1 MNVCELL
8 RLLQTEHDET
18 AARADNLRK
27 QIERL
32 TTALAETEARPSS
45 PPPARSSTASPH
57 PTTNR
62 PPRRPPPPPSTS
74 AS

>member
-1 MNVCELL
+1 VNVSELL

-18 AARADNLRK
+18 AAQADSLRE

-32 TTALAETEARPSS
+32 TTALAETEARLT
-45 PPPARSSTASPH
+45 RQ
-57 PTTNR
+57 R